1 MGWKDKIKILI
12 LGYRATS
19 ASYID
24 HLRKI
29 GVRIGNDVVL
39 FRPMNTTIDTQN
51 PHLLRIGN
59 HIMITGPATIFTHDY
74 SWSVLKRK
82 YGKVLGNQQETV
94 LEDNIFV
101 GWGATI
107 LAGSHIEP
115 NSIIGAGSIVS
126 GNLEG
131 NAVYAGNPARKL
143 MSLEDYYEKRK
154 KKQLAEA
161 VNYVQCY
168 KECFGENPPMDKL
181 DEYFY
186 LFFDPKNEE
195 QRKIFDFKL
204 NLMGNYDEALQAAI
218 GGAIFKSYEEFIDY
232 CELINNGWK
241 NNE

>member
-51 PHLLRIGN
+51 PHLLRI
-59 HIMITGPATIFTHDY
+59 
-74 SWSVLKRK
+74 R
-82 YGKVLGNQQETV
+82 
-94 LEDNIFV
+94 
-101 GWGATI
+101 
-107 LAGSHIEP
+107 
-115 NSIIGAGSIVS
+115 
-126 GNLEG
+126 
-131 NAVYAGNPARKL
+131 NPARKI

-161 VNYVQCY
+161 VNYLQCY

-218 GGAIFKSYEEFIDY
+218 GGAIFKSYKEFIDY